1 MHDIYIYTYTLYN
14 IYIRILVDNDDVNQ
28 ESPTYQTAQI
38 HFGQCLGDWDG
49 QFATQTINNEM
60 P

>member
-1 MHDIYIYTYTLYN
+1 MHYIYTYTYTLYN
-14 IYIRILVDNDDVNQ
+14 IYIRIMVDSDDVNQ
-28 ESPTYQTAQI
+28 DSATYQTAHI
-38 HFGQCLGDWDG
+38 HFGQSLGDWDG